1 VGPILLILL
10 KLLLNIP
17 PTVSILSYLL
27 LVASE
32 GNAHSANPYSITYF
46 FPPIDFL
53 LKGNIAHNLHHAK
66 PKTNFHLVPW
76 HHLWRGTKEDVQE
89 YNRIMHTRVRF

>member
-53 LKGNIAHNLHHAK
+53 LKGSTPVGILGLC
-66 PKTNFHLVPW
+66 FC
-76 HHLWRGTKEDVQE
+76 
-89 YNRIMHTRVRF
+89 YVRS